1 MACGRLTIRR
11 TCGRY
16 NNGGWFGMTRTFLL
30 LAVLGMATAGIARA
44 QSFDVIETRQAGQ
57 DLLSGDFAGIR
68 GVVAAK
74 GDVKT
79 LEVPSKAMARW
90 ARQIPTLFPK
100 GSETGH
106 NTKATAAVWSDPA
119 GFQKIAI
126 ELADAS
132 DKMAEFAK
140 AGDADGMAAQIKVVG
155 AACGACHKTYRER

>member
-1 MACGRLTIRR
+1 MAGGRLTIRR
-11 TCGRY
+11 RVGGTTI
-16 NNGGWFGMTRTFLL
+16 GGWFGMTRTFLF
-30 LAVLGMATAGIARA
+30 LAVLGVATAGIARA

-57 DLLSGDFAGIR
+57 DLLAGDFAGIR

-74 GDVKT
+74 GDIKT
-79 LEVPSKAMARW
+79 LEVPSKAMGRW

-106 NTKATAAVWSDPA
+106 NTKALATIWSDPA

-132 DKMAEFAK
+132 DKMAELAK
-140 AGDADGMAAQIKVVG
+140 AGDADGLAAQIKVVG